1 MGLIKLASLKAIP
14 IVRRLEYLEIFLDG
28 VRRGME
34 RRELIAALGEKK
46 KAFEIE
52 KDLALGRGNPHR
64 KDITEAKYLL
74 KYCIKLARDIKFVD
88 KAGLGSRLLEAGKV
102 YLESDDDTRRRMF
115 AEAFS
120 TVYPHLTTVVS
131 ALSRLDG
138 EEAILPLMNQPEFEP
153 EAEKYGFSVG
163 QMYFDTVRDI
173 GTRLG
178 LVNWYVKGVGLERRQ
193 HVYLACRI
201 MGENPGLFLLK
212 IRSGDGWLFA
222 MPFEVERNRFRESL
236 WEAYLNLVD
245 GVPGSPFFY
254 SSVREKVCAML
265 RLRDDQFDNEVM
277 RMVDWDEMLH
287 VIWSEG
293 VLQYQKDSASMLK
306 SLPPKNEW
314 GRYVVY
320 LKIVRR

>member
-1 MGLIKLASLKAIP
+1 
-14 IVRRLEYLEIFLDG
+14 
-28 VRRGME
+28 ME

-74 KYCIKLARDIKFVD
+74 KYCIKLARDMKFVD
-88 KAGLGSRLLEAGKV
+88 KAGLGSRLLETGKV
-102 YLESDDDTRRRMF
+102 YLEADDDTRRCMF

-201 MGENPGLFLLK
+201 MRENPGSFLLK

-222 MPFEVERNRFRESL
+222 MPFEVERNKFRESL
-236 WEAYLNLVD
+236 WEAYLTLAD
-245 GVPGSPFFY
+245 RVPGSPVFY
-254 SSVREKVCAML
+254 SSVRERVCAML
-265 RLRDDQFDNEVM
+265 RLRDDQFDSEVM

>member
-1 MGLIKLASLKAIP
+1 MTPSNLVNLKAIP
-14 IVRRLEYLEIFLDG
+14 LVRRLEYLEVFLTG
-28 VRRGME
+28 VKRGSQ
-34 RRELIAALGEKK
+34 RKELMVALGERK

-64 KDITEAKYLL
+64 KDITEATRLL
-74 KYCIKLARDIKFVD
+74 KYCIKLARDMKFVD
-88 KAGLGSRLLEAGKV
+88 RTGSTPRLLETGK
-102 YLESDDDTRRRMF
+102 DTRRCMF

-120 TVYPHLTTVVS
+120 EAYPHLATVVS
-131 ALSRLDG
+131 ALSHLDG

-153 EAEKYGFSVG
+153 EAAKYGFSLG

-178 LVNWYVKGVGLERRQ
+178 LINWYVSGVGSERRQ
-193 HVYLACRI
+193 HVYLTCQLTR
-201 MGENPGLFLLK
+201 EDPGSFLVK
-212 IRSGDGWLFA
+212 IHSNESWLYA
-222 MPFEVERNRFRESL
+222 VSFEVERNRFRESL
-236 WEAYLNLVD
+236 WDSYLILAD
-245 GVPGSPFFY
+245 GVPGSPVFY
-254 SSVREKVCAML
+254 SSVREKVCAAIK
-265 RLRDDQFDNEVM
+265 LRDDQFDNEVM

-320 LKIVRR
+320 LKMVRR